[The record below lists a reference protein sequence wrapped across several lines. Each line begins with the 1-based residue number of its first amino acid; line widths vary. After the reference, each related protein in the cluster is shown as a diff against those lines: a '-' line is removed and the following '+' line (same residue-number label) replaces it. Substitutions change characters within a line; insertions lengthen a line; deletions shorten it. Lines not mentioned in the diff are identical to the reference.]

1 MRIEFND
8 DTHIIVTLAE
18 REDLFLPLD
27 ALPIDRLDRNKYLVR
42 VNGTDR
48 VTGYRLKDRVRF
60 ERVDINLANKTV
72 SRVRRGAD
80 RIDLPRAIELL
91 LQQQWM
97 PLTSRWHDVTC
108 FPGYYESIGAGH
120 DGNEEVINNVA

>member
-8 DTHIIVTLAE
+8 DATIIVTLAE

-27 ALPIDRLDRNKYLVR
+27 ALPIDRQDRNKYLVR
-42 VNGTDR
+42 AVDTDR
-48 VTGYRLKDRVRF
+48 VTGYRLGGGERF
-60 ERVDINLANKTV
+60 ERVDINLANKSV
-72 SRVRRGAD
+72 SRVRRGAE

-97 PLTSRWHDVTC
+97 PLRSRWLDLVC
-108 FPGYYESIGAGH
+108 FPGTE
-120 DGNEEVINNVA
+120 